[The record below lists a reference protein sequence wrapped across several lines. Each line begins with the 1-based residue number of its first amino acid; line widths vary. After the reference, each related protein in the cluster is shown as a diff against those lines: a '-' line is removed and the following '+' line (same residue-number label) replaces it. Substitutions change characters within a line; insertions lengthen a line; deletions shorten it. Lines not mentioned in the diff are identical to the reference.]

1 MAVEIHHRV
10 GDLLRAVPRIEIEHL
25 VVLAAA
31 VLAIGPK
38 PKQDIGLLA
47 GHMILEEFGRASA
60 IEDGAVQEVA
70 AFGFDASSCACALPA
85 KVSYAR
91 LRAVRRTAAHTR
103 KLRITWLGL
112 VYWHR
117 NAVDRRRLLNSL
129 AVGML
134 APSFL
139 SAIHRSHSAANDF
152 SSPNALKSLGSPRVY
167 CIYVAKTAR
176 SAASSSAPSCDG
188 TDGRRVLA
196 NSVVVGRSMKAA
208 AARVG
213 ARSLWT
219 QGKVFTRSFA
229 RRLADHP

>member
-1 MAVEIHHRV
+1 M
-10 GDLLRAVPRIEIEHL
+10 
-25 VVLAAA
+25 
-31 VLAIGPK
+31 
-38 PKQDIGLLA
+38 
-47 GHMILEEFGRASA
+47 
-60 IEDGAVQEVA
+60 
-70 AFGFDASSCACALPA
+70 
-85 KVSYAR
+85 
-91 LRAVRRTAAHTR
+91 RAVRRTAASHKETAD
-103 KLRITWLGL
+103 LGL

-117 NAVDRRRLLNSL
+117 NAVDRRRSLNSL

-152 SSPNALKSLGSPRVY
+152 SSPNPLKSLGSPRVY

-176 SAASSSAPSCDG
+176 SAASTQHRRATE
-188 TDGRRVLA
+188 TDGRSVLA

-213 ARSLWT
+213 APSLWT
-219 QGKVFTRSFA
+219 QGKVFTRSFV